1 MYGMNNLSRGLK
13 LYGDQWKYCLQNS
26 VVWGCATSG
35 NFGLS
40 EEVYYAS
47 RIDGVAQYQSVY
59 CNCFSLCLLLSFGFS
74 HFLQID
80 LVDCLALSLIQKQHS
95 ISAIFLNEPLSF
107 SCKNEFRTSHVLIYR
122 VQQTLS

>member
-26 VVWGCATSG
+26 VIWGCATSG

-59 CNCFSLCLLLSFGFS
+59 CIVSLFVSCSLLV
-74 HFLQID
+74 FLTFYK
-80 LVDCLALSLIQKQHS
+80 LTWS
-95 ISAIFLNEPLSF
+95 I
-107 SCKNEFRTSHVLIYR
+107 V
-122 VQQTLS
+122 